1 MKLVYSFILLI
12 GISALGTIGFSQSP
26 VCAYCGIPMSG
37 ATKNSDHKP
46 SCRYYTPPRAATT
59 TSSSSSSSSSNKSS
73 GRSTVEPTSIE
84 PTNIS
89 GTVIQTIIPF
99 LLSSPDPKQT
109 EADEKAKALETERL
123 EAENAEK
130 KRIQDEIDQAKHDK
144 LMESYKTLPGSTS
157 TGFKPLPATTGKV
170 TKTPD
175 IEPLDG
181 TTVAL
186 QEQNNFEKDTATWIG
201 LQKELFTERLENPNK
216 WATNF
221 ATSLASNVPPLPN
234 KKFDEL
240 QPGDVLLIAPTT
252 FDPSKIVRWAD
263 RIASGSLE
271 SSASHTVSFLKEV
284 NGQKL
289 FMDNQ
294 PFKGP
299 IIISEKQ
306 LNEKYGHRNMDV
318 AHIAS
323 FGVAQPL
330 NDLEAEKL
338 FKAAVKMQSENL
350 NAESSNYG
358 AWGKNDL
365 VCSESSWALIQ
376 ASGRKISGTDFGL
389 KSGIGIDFSPA
400 DFYTRKQYFLVTP
413 LNVVK

>member
-1 MKLVYSFILLI
+1 MKRNMKFVCGIILLV
-12 GISALGTIGFSQSP
+12 GISSIGTNVFSQSM
-26 VCAYCGIPMSG
+26 VCNYCGIPLSG
-37 ATKNSDHKP
+37 ATKNSDHKQ
-46 SCRYYTPPRAATT
+46 SCKYYSPPQKSTATT
-59 TSSSSSSSSSNKSS
+59 TSVRSSSSPPTTI
-73 GRSTVEPTSIE
+73 GATSTSE
-84 PTNIS
+84 
-89 GTVIQTIIPF
+89 TIIQYVVPL
-99 LLSSPDPKQT
+99 LLSSPDPKQV
-109 EADEKAKALETERL
+109 EAERKAKAIESERIA
-123 EAENAEK
+123 AENARK
-130 KRIQDEIDQAKHDK
+130 KLLQDSIDLVKHNT

-157 TGFKPLPATTGKV
+157 VGFKGLPTSTGKV
-170 TKTPD
+170 AKT
-175 IEPLDG
+175 EPLDG

-186 QEQNNFEKDTATWIG
+186 KEQEEFEKDTATWIG
-201 LQKELFTERLENPNK
+201 FQKKLFSERLKSPNK
-216 WATNF
+216 WASNLSE
-221 ATSLASNVPPLPN
+221 SLASYVPPLDN

-252 FDPSKIVRWAD
+252 FDPSKVVRWAD

-271 SSASHTVSFLKEV
+271 SKASHTVTFIKEV

-289 FMDNQ
+289 FLDNQ
-294 PFKGP
+294 PFAGP

-306 LNEKYGHRNMDV
+306 LLEKYGHRNMDV
-318 AHIAS
+318 AQFAS

-338 FKAAVKMQSENL
+338 FKAAVKMQSDNL
-350 NAESSNYG
+350 NAENSNYG

-400 DFYTRKQYFLVTP
+400 DFYAQKQYFLVTP
-413 LNVVK
+413 LSEGK